1 VFGLNEALM
10 SFIRRQ
16 VGLRTD
22 AASSTGSLHAKV
34 GDVKSYLINTIYSY
48 LVNTIF
54 PRFDYFKSKQPRFVV
69 SRCDAGQTTT
79 VLQITGA
86 GYLTGI
92 TVAQESPG
100 GSVQLR
106 ITIDGVIRVDGIT
119 PSLLP
124 LAKGVGNYATAQN
137 SIAMLHRFNSSLRVD
152 INSSAASVG
161 YAYVSYL
168 LD

>member
-1 VFGLNEALM
+1 MFGMMEALL
-10 SFIRRQ
+10 SFLQRQ

-22 AASSTGSLHAKV
+22 SADPAGSLHAKV

-48 LVNTIF
+48 LVNTIL

-69 SRCDAGQTTT
+69 SRCASGEITT
-79 VLQITGA
+79 VLQINGA

-92 TVAQESPG
+92 TVAQENPG